1 MSSKKKKAASARP
14 IMAKKA
20 RQAVVGS
27 PASHMAEPSEISD
40 IKNSYDDLMYE
51 SGAFPQTAINNLEAR
66 ARLMGLQPAPAANAK
81 VLELGCSMGGN
92 IITQALY
99 YPDAEFA
106 GIDLSGR
113 QVAQG
118 NAIIEKMGLKNVRL
132 EEKDILTIDESFGK
146 FDYIIVHGIWSWVPD
161 AVKDKIFS
169 ICRNNL
175 TEHGIAYIS
184 YNVYPGWKR
193 QEQLREIMYFAGRDV
208 LEEPLEARTR
218 KGLDALKA
226 LAEILENDKGLGGG
240 GKLPAIQKILNH
252 NTYYVAH
259 EYMEIFNDP
268 IYVNGFIEWANRH
281 RLAYIGDTDLHV
293 SFVSWMAEHTEH
305 TRERILALA
314 GGDYIAKEFYS
325 DILSDRQFR
334 RSLLCRE
341 EVGDTVRRDESV
353 TVEVIESLNFRPA
366 RGETIN
372 FDENDTLL
380 SGIRDV
386 MKTGEP
392 FKTEDVAENLAR
404 RFPGLTFDR
413 MKINSQLLLQ
423 TILGRFSVSSDNAG
437 KPFFEDHK
445 TYVPARFTDYVAA
458 FVEHGAEAF
467 VRPANRYNE
476 STPSFGYGH
485 LYIMRQL
492 SRPTS
497 KQALIET
504 VAENLNIVSTT
515 PDGLTFHP
523 PAEVY
528 VEEILADLADRH
540 FLVSAD

>member
-1 MSSKKKKAASARP
+1 MSNKKKKAASAHP
-14 IMAKKA
+14 VMAKKA
-20 RQAVVGS
+20 RQTVVGS

-51 SGAFPQTAINNLEAR
+51 SKAFSQTAINNLEAR

-99 YPDAEFA
+99 YPDAEFV

-175 TEHGIAYIS
+175 TKHGIAYIS

-193 QEQLREIMYFAGRDV
+193 QEQLREIMYFSGRDV

-218 KGLDALKA
+218 KGLDALKE

-240 GKLPAIQKILNH
+240 GKLPAMQKILNH
-252 NTYYVAH
+252 NFYYIAH
-259 EYMEIFNDP
+259 EYMEAFNDP
-268 IYVNGFIEWANRH
+268 IYVNSFIEWANRH

-293 SFVSWMAEHTEH
+293 SFVSWMAEH

-353 TVEVIESLNFRPA
+353 SVEVIESLNFRPA
-366 RGETIN
+366 RGERID

-392 FKTEDVAENLAR
+392 FKTEDVAANLAR
-404 RFPGLTFDR
+404 RFPGLEFDR

>member
-1 MSSKKKKAASARP
+1 MNWLNLRAIVPSDKQNMPNKKNKAAFARTVTKNGAP
-14 IMAKKA
+14 D
-20 RQAVVGS
+20 V
-27 PASHMAEPSEISD
+27 SD

-51 SGAFPQTAINNLEAR
+51 SGAFSQTAINNLEAR

-99 YPDAEFA
+99 YPDAEFT

-132 EEKDILTIDESFGK
+132 EEKDILTVDESFGK

-193 QEQLREIMYFAGRDV
+193 QEQLREIMQFSGRDV

-252 NTYYVAH
+252 NFYYIAH
-259 EYMEIFNDP
+259 EYMEAFNDP

-293 SFVSWMAEHTEH
+293 SFVSWMAEH

-353 TVEVIESLNFRPA
+353 AVEVIESLNFRPA

-497 KQALIET
+497 KQAVIDA

>member
-14 IMAKKA
+14 VMAKKA
-20 RQAVVGS
+20 RRAVVGS
-27 PASHMAEPSEISD
+27 PASHMAEPSEISE

-51 SGAFPQTAINNLEAR
+51 SKAFSQTAINALEAR
-66 ARLMGLQPAPAANAK
+66 ARMMGLKPAAAGNAK

-99 YPDAEFA
+99 YPDAEFI

-161 AVKDKIFS
+161 TVKDKIFS

-193 QEQLREIMYFAGRDV
+193 QEQLREIMYFSGRDV

-218 KGLDALKA
+218 KGLDALKE

-252 NTYYVAH
+252 NFYYIAH
-259 EYMEIFNDP
+259 EYMEAFNDP

-293 SFVSWMAEHTEH
+293 SFVSWMAEHT
-305 TRERILALA
+305 RERILALA

-341 EVGDTVRRDESV
+341 EEEHNIARDE
-353 TVEVIESLNFRPA
+353 TVPIEIMENLYFRLVQ
-366 RGETIN
+366 GTGIN
-372 FDENDTLL
+372 LDESNTML
-380 SGIRDV
+380 SGIREV
-386 MKTGEP
+386 MSGGEP
-392 FKTEDVAENLAR
+392 FRTEDVVANLNR

-413 MKINSQLLLQ
+413 VQINSQLLLQ
-423 TILGRFSVSSDNAG
+423 TITGHFAVSSDKG
-437 KPFFEDHK
+437 EKLTFEDHK
-445 TYVPARFTDYVAA
+445 TYVPTRFTDYVAA
-458 FVEHGAEAF
+458 FVEHGAEQF
-467 VRPANRYNE
+467 VKPANRYNE
-476 STPSFGYGH
+476 GTPSFGYGH

-492 SRPTS
+492 SQPTT
-497 KQALIET
+497 KQAVIDA
-504 VAENLNIVSTT
+504 VAENLNIVTT
-515 PDGLTFHP
+515 TADGLKFNP
-523 PAEVY
+523 PARFY
-528 VEEILADLADRH
+528 VEKILSELAERH
-540 FLVSAD
+540 FFAQAD

>member
-1 MSSKKKKAASARP
+1 MSGKKKKAASARP
-14 IMAKKA
+14 VTAKKA
-20 RQAVVGS
+20 RQTVVGS

-99 YPDAEFA
+99 YPDAEFV

-132 EEKDILTIDESFGK
+132 EEKDILTVDESFGK

-240 GKLPAIQKILNH
+240 GKLPAMQKILNH
-252 NTYYVAH
+252 NFYYIAH
-259 EYMEIFNDP
+259 EYMEAFNDP

-281 RLAYIGDTDLHV
+281 RLAYIGDTDLHA
-293 SFVSWMAEHTEH
+293 SFVSWMAEH

-386 MKTGEP
+386 MKTGEA

-404 RFPGLTFDR
+404 RFPGLEFDR

-497 KQALIET
+497 KQAVIDA

>member
-1 MSSKKKKAASARP
+1 MSGKKKKAASARP
-14 IMAKKA
+14 VIAKKA
-20 RQAVVGS
+20 RQTVVGS

-99 YPDAEFA
+99 YPDAEFV

-132 EEKDILTIDESFGK
+132 EEKDILTVDESFGK

-240 GKLPAIQKILNH
+240 GKLPAMQKILNH
-252 NTYYVAH
+252 NFYYIAH
-259 EYMEIFNDP
+259 EYMEAFNDP

-281 RLAYIGDTDLHV
+281 RLAYIGDTDLHA
-293 SFVSWMAEHTEH
+293 SFVSWMAEH

-353 TVEVIESLNFRPA
+353 AVEVIESLNFRPA

-404 RFPGLTFDR
+404 RFPGLEFDR

-485 LYIMRQL
+485 LYIMRLL
-492 SRPTS
+492 SCPTT
-497 KQALIET
+497 KQALVET

>member
-1 MSSKKKKAASARP
+1 MSGKKKKAASARP
-14 IMAKKA
+14 VIAKKA
-20 RQAVVGS
+20 RQTVVGS

-51 SGAFPQTAINNLEAR
+51 SSAFPQTAINNLEAR

-99 YPDAEFA
+99 YPDAEFV

-118 NAIIEKMGLKNVRL
+118 NAIIEKMGLENVRL
-132 EEKDILTIDESFGK
+132 EEKDILTVDESFGK

-240 GKLPAIQKILNH
+240 GKLPAMQKILNH
-252 NTYYVAH
+252 NFYYIAH
-259 EYMEIFNDP
+259 EYMEAFNDP

-293 SFVSWMAEHTEH
+293 SFVSWMAEHT
-305 TRERILALA
+305 RERILALA
-314 GGDYIAKEFYS
+314 GDDYIAKEFYS

-353 TVEVIESLNFRPA
+353 AVEVIESLNFRPA

-392 FKTEDVAENLAR
+392 FKTEDVAANLAR

-497 KQALIET
+497 KQAVIDA

>member
-66 ARLMGLQPAPAANAK
+66 ARLMGLQPAPSANAK

-99 YPDAEFA
+99 YPDAEFV

-118 NAIIEKMGLKNVRL
+118 NAIIEKMGLENVRL

-252 NTYYVAH
+252 NFYYIAH
-259 EYMEIFNDP
+259 EYMEAFNDP

-293 SFVSWMAEHTEH
+293 SFVSWMAEH

-353 TVEVIESLNFRPA
+353 AVEVIESLNFRPA
-366 RGETIN
+366 RGERID

-392 FKTEDVAENLAR
+392 FKTEDVAANLAR
-404 RFPGLTFDR
+404 RFPGLEFDR

>member
-1 MSSKKKKAASARP
+1 MSSKKKKAASAHP
-14 IMAKKA
+14 VMAKKA
-20 RQAVVGS
+20 QQTVVGS

-51 SGAFPQTAINNLEAR
+51 SSAFPQTAINNLEAR
-66 ARLMGLQPAPAANAK
+66 ARMMGLQPAPAANAK

-99 YPDAEFA
+99 YPDAEFV

-218 KGLDALKA
+218 KGFDALKA

-293 SFVSWMAEHTEH
+293 SFVSWMAEHT
-305 TRERILALA
+305 RERILALA
-314 GGDYIAKEFYS
+314 GDDYIAKEFYS

-341 EVGDTVRRDESV
+341 EVGDTIRRDESV

-392 FKTEDVAENLAR
+392 FKTEDVAANLAR

-437 KPFFEDHK
+437 KQFFEDHK
-445 TYVPARFTDYVAA
+445 TYVPPRFTDYVAA
-458 FVEHGAEAF
+458 FVEHGAGAF

-492 SRPTS
+492 SRLTT
-497 KQALIET
+497 KQAVIDA

>member
-1 MSSKKKKAASARP
+1 MSGKKKKAASARP
-14 IMAKKA
+14 VMAKKA

-27 PASHMAEPSEISD
+27 PASHIEEPSEISD

-66 ARLMGLQPAPAANAK
+66 ARMMGLKPAAAAKAK

-99 YPDAEFA
+99 YPDAEFV

-118 NAIIEKMGLKNVRL
+118 NAIIEKMGLENVRL

-252 NTYYVAH
+252 NFYYIAH
-259 EYMEIFNDP
+259 EYMEAFNDP

-281 RLAYIGDTDLHV
+281 RLAYIGDTDLHA
-293 SFVSWMAEHTEH
+293 SFVSWMAEH

-353 TVEVIESLNFRPA
+353 AVEVIESLNFRPA

-386 MKTGEP
+386 MKTGEA

-404 RFPGLTFDR
+404 RFPGLEFDR

-497 KQALIET
+497 KQAVIDA

>member
-1 MSSKKKKAASARP
+1 MSGKKKKAASARP
-14 IMAKKA
+14 VTAKKA
-20 RQAVVGS
+20 RQTVVGS

-99 YPDAEFA
+99 YPDAEFV

-132 EEKDILTIDESFGK
+132 EEKDILTVDESFGK

-240 GKLPAIQKILNH
+240 GKLPAMQKILNH
-252 NTYYVAH
+252 NFYYIAH
-259 EYMEIFNDP
+259 EYMEAFNDP

-281 RLAYIGDTDLHV
+281 RLAYIGDTDLHA
-293 SFVSWMAEHTEH
+293 SFVSWMAEH

-386 MKTGEP
+386 MKTGEA

-404 RFPGLTFDR
+404 RFPGLEFDR

-445 TYVPARFTDYVAA
+445 TYVPTRFTDYVTA

>member
-1 MSSKKKKAASARP
+1 MSGKKKKTASARP
-14 IMAKKA
+14 VMAKKE
-20 RQAVVGS
+20 RQTVVGS
-27 PASHMAEPSEISD
+27 PTSHMAELSEISD

-99 YPDAEFA
+99 YPDAEFT

-132 EEKDILTIDESFGK
+132 EEKDILTVDESFGK

-193 QEQLREIMYFAGRDV
+193 QEQLRDIMQFSGRDV

-252 NTYYVAH
+252 NFYYIAH
-259 EYMEIFNDP
+259 EYMEAFNDP

-293 SFVSWMAEHTEH
+293 SFVSWMAEH

-341 EVGDTVRRDESV
+341 EVGDTIRRDESV
-353 TVEVIESLNFRPA
+353 AVEVIESLNFRPA
-366 RGETIN
+366 RGETID

-386 MKTGEP
+386 MKTGEA

-404 RFPGLTFDR
+404 RFPGLEFDR

-467 VRPANRYNE
+467 VQPANRYNE

-485 LYIMRQL
+485 LYIMRLL
-492 SRPTS
+492 SRPTT

-515 PDGLTFHP
+515 PDGLKFNP
-523 PAEVY
+523 PARVY
-528 VEEILADLADRH
+528 VEQILSELAERH
-540 FLVSAD
+540 FFARAD

>member
-1 MSSKKKKAASARP
+1 MSGKKKKAASAP
-14 IMAKKA
+14 PVMAKKA
-20 RQAVVGS
+20 QQTVVGS
-27 PASHMAEPSEISD
+27 PASHMAEPSEISY

-51 SGAFPQTAINNLEAR
+51 SSAFPQTAINNLEAR
-66 ARLMGLQPAPAANAK
+66 ARMMGLKPAAAAKAK

-99 YPDAEFA
+99 YPDAEFV

-132 EEKDILTIDESFGK
+132 EEKDILTVDESFGK

-193 QEQLREIMYFAGRDV
+193 QEQLREIMYFSGRDV

-240 GKLPAIQKILNH
+240 GKLPAIQKILNQ

-293 SFVSWMAEHTEH
+293 SFVSWMAEHT
-305 TRERILALA
+305 RERILALA

-353 TVEVIESLNFRPA
+353 AVEVIESLNFRPA
-366 RGETIN
+366 RGETID

-392 FKTEDVAENLAR
+392 FKTEDVAANLAR
-404 RFPGLTFDR
+404 RFPGLEFDR

-423 TILGRFSVSSDNAG
+423 TILGRFSVSSDDAG

-458 FVEHGAEAF
+458 FVEHGAEVF

>member
-1 MSSKKKKAASARP
+1 MSSKKKKTASAHP
-14 IMAKKA
+14 VIEKKA
-20 RQAVVGS
+20 QQAVVGS

-51 SGAFPQTAINNLEAR
+51 SGAFSQTAINNLEAR

-99 YPDAEFA
+99 YPDAEFT

-118 NAIIEKMGLKNVRL
+118 NAIIEKMGLENVRL
-132 EEKDILTIDESFGK
+132 EEKDILTVDESFGK

-226 LAEILENDKGLGGG
+226 LAEILENDKGLGGS
-240 GKLPAIQKILNH
+240 GKLPAIQKILNQ

-293 SFVSWMAEHTEH
+293 SFVSWMAEHT
-305 TRERILALA
+305 RERILSLA

-353 TVEVIESLNFRPA
+353 SVEVIESLNFRPA
-366 RGETIN
+366 RGERFD

-392 FKTEDVAENLAR
+392 FKTEDVAANLAR
-404 RFPGLTFDR
+404 RFPGLEFDR

>member
-1 MSSKKKKAASARP
+1 MSSKKKKAAFARAATENGVP
-14 IMAKKA
+14 D
-20 RQAVVGS
+20 VS
-27 PASHMAEPSEISD
+27 N

-51 SGAFPQTAINNLEAR
+51 SGAFSQTAINNLEAR

-99 YPDAEFA
+99 YPDAEFV

-118 NAIIEKMGLKNVRL
+118 NAIIERMGLENVRL

-161 AVKDKIFS
+161 TVKNKIFS

-193 QEQLREIMYFAGRDV
+193 QEQLRDIMQFSSRDV

-252 NTYYVAH
+252 NFYYIAH
-259 EYMEIFNDP
+259 EYMEAFNDP

-281 RLAYIGDTDLHV
+281 RLAYIGDTDLHA
-293 SFVSWMAEHTEH
+293 SFVSWMAEH

-353 TVEVIESLNFRPA
+353 SVEVIESLNFRPA
-366 RGETIN
+366 RGERID

-386 MKTGEP
+386 MKTGEA

-467 VRPANRYNE
+467 VQPANRYNE

-540 FLVSAD
+540 FLVSVD

>member
-14 IMAKKA
+14 VMAKKA
-20 RQAVVGS
+20 RQTVVGS

-51 SGAFPQTAINNLEAR
+51 SKAFSQTAINALEAR

-99 YPDAEFA
+99 YPDAEFV

-118 NAIIEKMGLKNVRL
+118 NAIIEKMGLENVRL

-252 NTYYVAH
+252 NFYYIAH
-259 EYMEIFNDP
+259 EYMEAFNDP

-293 SFVSWMAEHTEH
+293 SFVSWMAEHT
-305 TRERILALA
+305 RERILALA
-314 GGDYIAKEFYS
+314 GDDYIAKEFYS

-341 EVGDTVRRDESV
+341 EVGDNIRRDESV
-353 TVEVIESLNFRPA
+353 AVEVIESLNFRPA

-386 MKTGEP
+386 MKTGEA

-404 RFPGLTFDR
+404 RFPGLEFDR

-492 SRPTS
+492 SRPTT
-497 KQALIET
+497 KQAVIDA

>member
-99 YPDAEFA
+99 YPDAEFV

-113 QVAQG
+113 QVTQG
-118 NAIIEKMGLKNVRL
+118 NAIIEKMGLKNVHL

-252 NTYYVAH
+252 NFYYIAH
-259 EYMEIFNDP
+259 EYMEAFNDP

-293 SFVSWMAEHTEH
+293 SFVSWMAEH

-353 TVEVIESLNFRPA
+353 AVEVIESLNFRPA

-392 FKTEDVAENLAR
+392 FKTEDVAANLAR
-404 RFPGLTFDR
+404 RFPGLEFDR

>member
-1 MSSKKKKAASARP
+1 MSGKKKKAASARP
-14 IMAKKA
+14 VTAKKA
-20 RQAVVGS
+20 RQTVVGS

-99 YPDAEFA
+99 YPDAEFV

-118 NAIIEKMGLKNVRL
+118 NAIIEKMGLENVRL

-240 GKLPAIQKILNH
+240 GKLPAMQKILNH
-252 NTYYVAH
+252 NFYYIAH
-259 EYMEIFNDP
+259 EYMEAFNDP

-281 RLAYIGDTDLHV
+281 RLAYIGDTDLHA
-293 SFVSWMAEHTEH
+293 SFVSWMAEH

-386 MKTGEP
+386 MKTGEA

-404 RFPGLTFDR
+404 RFPGLEFDR

>member
-1 MSSKKKKAASARP
+1 MSNKKKKAASAHP
-14 IMAKKA
+14 VMAKKA
-20 RQAVVGS
+20 RQTVVGS

-51 SGAFPQTAINNLEAR
+51 SKAFSQTAINNLEAR

-240 GKLPAIQKILNH
+240 KLPAIQKILNH

-281 RLAYIGDTDLHV
+281 RLAYIGDTDLHA
-293 SFVSWMAEHTEH
+293 SFVSWMAEH

-404 RFPGLTFDR
+404 RFPGLEFDR

-467 VRPANRYNE
+467 VQPANRYNE

>member
-1 MSSKKKKAASARP
+1 MSGKKKKAASARP
-14 IMAKKA
+14 VTAKKA
-20 RQAVVGS
+20 RQTVVGS

-99 YPDAEFA
+99 YPDAEFV

-132 EEKDILTIDESFGK
+132 EEKDILTVDESFGK

-240 GKLPAIQKILNH
+240 GKLPAMQKILNH
-252 NTYYVAH
+252 NFYYIAH
-259 EYMEIFNDP
+259 EYMEAFNDP

-281 RLAYIGDTDLHV
+281 RLAYIGDTDLHA
-293 SFVSWMAEHTEH
+293 SFVSWMAEH

-386 MKTGEP
+386 MKTGEA

-404 RFPGLTFDR
+404 RFPGLEFDR

>member
-1 MSSKKKKAASARP
+1 MSSKKKKTASAHP
-14 IMAKKA
+14 VIEKKA
-20 RQAVVGS
+20 QQAVVGS

-51 SGAFPQTAINNLEAR
+51 SGAFSQTAINNLEAR

-99 YPDAEFA
+99 YPDAEFT

-118 NAIIEKMGLKNVRL
+118 NAIIEKMGLENVRL

-226 LAEILENDKGLGGG
+226 LAEILENDKGLGGS
-240 GKLPAIQKILNH
+240 GKLPAIQKILNQ

-293 SFVSWMAEHTEH
+293 SFVSWMAEHT
-305 TRERILALA
+305 RERILSLA

>member
-14 IMAKKA
+14 VMAKKA
-20 RQAVVGS
+20 RQTVVGS

-51 SGAFPQTAINNLEAR
+51 SGAFSQTAINNLEAR

-99 YPDAEFA
+99 YPDAEFT

-193 QEQLREIMYFAGRDV
+193 QEQLREIMQFSGRDV

-240 GKLPAIQKILNH
+240 KLPAMQKILNH
-252 NTYYVAH
+252 NFYYIAH
-259 EYMEIFNDP
+259 EYMEAFNDP

-293 SFVSWMAEHTEH
+293 SFVSWMAEH

-353 TVEVIESLNFRPA
+353 AVEVIESLNFRPA
-366 RGETIN
+366 RGETID

-386 MKTGEP
+386 MKTGEA

-404 RFPGLTFDR
+404 RFPGLEFDR

-437 KPFFEDHK
+437 KQFFEDHK

-458 FVEHGAEAF
+458 FVEHGAGAF

-492 SRPTS
+492 SRPTT
-497 KQALIET
+497 KQAVIDA

>member
-1 MSSKKKKAASARP
+1 MNWLNLRAIVPSDKQNMPNKKKKAAFARAATENGVP
-14 IMAKKA
+14 D
-20 RQAVVGS
+20 VS
-27 PASHMAEPSEISD
+27 N

-51 SGAFPQTAINNLEAR
+51 SKAFSQTAINALEAR
-66 ARLMGLQPAPAANAK
+66 ARMMGLQPAPAANAK
-81 VLELGCSMGGN
+81 VLELSCSMGGN

-99 YPDAEFA
+99 YPDAEFV

-132 EEKDILTIDESFGK
+132 EEKDILTVDESFGK

-175 TEHGIAYIS
+175 TEQGIAYIS

-226 LAEILENDKGLGGG
+226 LAEILENDKGLDGG

-252 NTYYVAH
+252 NFYYIAH
-259 EYMEIFNDP
+259 EYMEAFNDP

-293 SFVSWMAEHTEH
+293 SFVSWMAEH

-353 TVEVIESLNFRPA
+353 AVEVIESLNFRPA

-392 FKTEDVAENLAR
+392 FKTEDVAANLAR
-404 RFPGLTFDR
+404 RFPGLEFDR

-437 KPFFEDHK
+437 KQFFEDHK

-492 SRPTS
+492 SQPTT

>member
-1 MSSKKKKAASARP
+1 MSGKKKKAASARP
-14 IMAKKA
+14 VIAKKA
-20 RQAVVGS
+20 RQTVVGS

-99 YPDAEFA
+99 YPDAEFT

-132 EEKDILTIDESFGK
+132 EEKDILTVDESFGK

-169 ICRNNL
+169 ICRNNM

-240 GKLPAIQKILNH
+240 GKLPAMQKILNH
-252 NTYYVAH
+252 NFYYIAH
-259 EYMEIFNDP
+259 EYMEAFNDP

-293 SFVSWMAEHTEH
+293 SFVSWMAEH

-341 EVGDTVRRDESV
+341 EVGDNIRRDESV
-353 TVEVIESLNFRPA
+353 AVEVIESLNFRPA

-386 MKTGEP
+386 MKTGEA

-404 RFPGLTFDR
+404 RFPGLEFDR

-458 FVEHGAEAF
+458 FVEHGAGAF

>member
-1 MSSKKKKAASARP
+1 MSGKKKKAASARP
-14 IMAKKA
+14 VMAKKA

-27 PASHMAEPSEISD
+27 PASHIEEPSEISD

-66 ARLMGLQPAPAANAK
+66 ARMMGLKPAAAAKAK

-99 YPDAEFA
+99 YPDAEFV

-118 NAIIEKMGLKNVRL
+118 NAIIEKMGLENVRL

-240 GKLPAIQKILNH
+240 GKLPAMQKILNH
-252 NTYYVAH
+252 NFYYIAH
-259 EYMEIFNDP
+259 EYMEAFNDP

-281 RLAYIGDTDLHV
+281 RLAYIGDTDLHA
-293 SFVSWMAEHTEH
+293 SFVSWMAEH

-353 TVEVIESLNFRPA
+353 AVEVIESLNFRPA

-404 RFPGLTFDR
+404 RFPGLEFDR

-458 FVEHGAEAF
+458 FVEHGAGAF

-485 LYIMRQL
+485 LYIMRLL
-492 SRPTS
+492 SCPTT
-497 KQALIET
+497 KQALVET

>member
-1 MSSKKKKAASARP
+1 MNWLNLRAIVPSDKQNMPNKKKKAAFARAATENGVP
-14 IMAKKA
+14 D
-20 RQAVVGS
+20 VS
-27 PASHMAEPSEISD
+27 N

-51 SGAFPQTAINNLEAR
+51 SKAFSQTAINALEAR
-66 ARLMGLQPAPAANAK
+66 ARMMGLQPAPAANAK

-99 YPDAEFA
+99 YLDAEFV

-240 GKLPAIQKILNH
+240 KLPAMQKILNH
-252 NTYYVAH
+252 NFYYIAH
-259 EYMEIFNDP
+259 EYMEAFNDP

-293 SFVSWMAEHTEH
+293 SFVSWMAEH

-353 TVEVIESLNFRPA
+353 AVEVIESLNFRPA

-404 RFPGLTFDR
+404 RFPGLEFDR

-437 KPFFEDHK
+437 KQFFEDHK

-467 VRPANRYNE
+467 VQPANRYNE

-515 PDGLTFHP
+515 PDGLIFHP

>member
-1 MSSKKKKAASARP
+1 MSSKKKKTASAHP
-14 IMAKKA
+14 VIEKKA
-20 RQAVVGS
+20 QQAVVGS

-51 SGAFPQTAINNLEAR
+51 SGAFSQTAINNLEAR

-99 YPDAEFA
+99 YPDAEFT

-118 NAIIEKMGLKNVRL
+118 NAIIEKMGLENVRL
-132 EEKDILTIDESFGK
+132 EEKDILTVDESFGK

-226 LAEILENDKGLGGG
+226 LAEILENDKGLGGS
-240 GKLPAIQKILNH
+240 GKLPAIQKILNQ

-293 SFVSWMAEHTEH
+293 SFVSWMAEHT
-305 TRERILALA
+305 RERILSLA

-341 EVGDTVRRDESV
+341 EVGDNIRRDESV
-353 TVEVIESLNFRPA
+353 AVEVIESLNFRPA
-366 RGETIN
+366 RGERID

-392 FKTEDVAENLAR
+392 FKTEDVAANLAR
-404 RFPGLTFDR
+404 RFPGLEFDR

>member
-1 MSSKKKKAASARP
+1 MPNKKKKAAFARAATENGVP
-14 IMAKKA
+14 D
-20 RQAVVGS
+20 VS
-27 PASHMAEPSEISD
+27 N

-51 SGAFPQTAINNLEAR
+51 SGAFSQTAINNLEVR
-66 ARLMGLQPAPAANAK
+66 ARLMGLHPAPAANAK

-99 YPDAEFA
+99 YPDAEFV

-118 NAIIEKMGLKNVRL
+118 NAIIEKMGLKNVCL
-132 EEKDILTIDESFGK
+132 EEKDILTVDESFGK

-175 TEHGIAYIS
+175 TKHGIAYIS

-226 LAEILENDKGLGGG
+226 LAEILENDKGLDGG

-252 NTYYVAH
+252 NFYYIAH
-259 EYMEIFNDP
+259 EYMEAFNDP

-293 SFVSWMAEHTEH
+293 SFVSWMAEH

-353 TVEVIESLNFRPA
+353 AVEVIESLNFRPA

-437 KPFFEDHK
+437 KQFFEDHK
-445 TYVPARFTDYVAA
+445 TYVPARFTDYAAA

-467 VRPANRYNE
+467 VQPANRCNE

>member
-1 MSSKKKKAASARP
+1 MSSKKKKTASAGP
-14 IMAKKA
+14 VMAKKE
-20 RQAVVGS
+20 RQTVVGS
-27 PASHMAEPSEISD
+27 PTSHMAEPSEISD

-51 SGAFPQTAINNLEAR
+51 SGAFSQTAINNLEAL
-66 ARLMGLQPAPAANAK
+66 AHMMGLKPAAAAKAK

-99 YPDAEFA
+99 YPDAEFV

-218 KGLDALKA
+218 KGLGALKA

-252 NTYYVAH
+252 NFYYIAH
-259 EYMEIFNDP
+259 EYMEAFNDP

-293 SFVSWMAEHTEH
+293 SFVSWMAEH

-341 EVGDTVRRDESV
+341 EVGDAVRRDESV
-353 TVEVIESLNFRPA
+353 AVEVIESLNFRPA
-366 RGETIN
+366 RGERID

-392 FKTEDVAENLAR
+392 FKTEDVAANLAR
-404 RFPGLTFDR
+404 RFPGLEFDR

-437 KPFFEDHK
+437 KQFFEDHK

-492 SRPTS
+492 SQPTT
-497 KQALIET
+497 KQAVIDA
-504 VAENLNIVSTT
+504 VAENLNIVTT
-515 PDGLTFHP
+515 TADGLKFNP
-523 PAEVY
+523 PARVY
-528 VEEILADLADRH
+528 VEQILSELAERH
-540 FLVSAD
+540 FFARAD

>member
-175 TEHGIAYIS
+175 TEQGIAYIS

-226 LAEILENDKGLGGG
+226 LAEILENDKGLDGG

-252 NTYYVAH
+252 NFYYIAH
-259 EYMEIFNDP
+259 EYMEAFNDP

-293 SFVSWMAEHTEH
+293 SFVSWMAEH

-341 EVGDTVRRDESV
+341 EVGDTIRRDESV

>member
-1 MSSKKKKAASARP
+1 MSSKKKKTASAHP
-14 IMAKKA
+14 VIEKKA
-20 RQAVVGS
+20 QQAVVGS

-51 SGAFPQTAINNLEAR
+51 SGAFSQTAINNLEAR

-99 YPDAEFA
+99 YPDAEFT

-132 EEKDILTIDESFGK
+132 EEKDILTVDESFGK

-226 LAEILENDKGLGGG
+226 LAEILENDKGLGGS
-240 GKLPAIQKILNH
+240 GKLPAIQKILNQ

-293 SFVSWMAEHTEH
+293 SFVSWMAEHT
-305 TRERILALA
+305 RERILSLA

-353 TVEVIESLNFRPA
+353 SVEVIESLNFRPA
-366 RGETIN
+366 RGERID

-392 FKTEDVAENLAR
+392 FKTEDVAANLAR
-404 RFPGLTFDR
+404 RFPGLEFDR

>member
-1 MSSKKKKAASARP
+1 MVTLAAFKDRYSSIDMPNKKNQAAFARTATENGAP
-14 IMAKKA
+14 D
-20 RQAVVGS
+20 V
-27 PASHMAEPSEISD
+27 SD

-51 SGAFPQTAINNLEAR
+51 SGAFSQTAINNLEAR

-99 YPDAEFA
+99 YPDAEFT

-118 NAIIEKMGLKNVRL
+118 NAIIEKMGLKNVHL
-132 EEKDILTIDESFGK
+132 EEKDILTVDESFGK

-161 AVKDKIFS
+161 TVKDKIFS

-193 QEQLREIMYFAGRDV
+193 QEQLREIMYFSGRDV

-218 KGLDALKA
+218 KGLDALKE

-252 NTYYVAH
+252 NFYYIAH
-259 EYMEIFNDP
+259 EYMEAFNDP

-293 SFVSWMAEHTEH
+293 SFVSWMAEHT
-305 TRERILALA
+305 RERILALA

-341 EVGDTVRRDESV
+341 EEEHNIARDE
-353 TVEVIESLNFRPA
+353 TVPIEIMENLYFRLVQ
-366 RGETIN
+366 GTGIN
-372 FDENDTLL
+372 LDESNTML
-380 SGIRDV
+380 SGIREV
-386 MKTGEP
+386 MSGGEP
-392 FKTEDVAENLAR
+392 FRTEDVVANLNR

-413 MKINSQLLLQ
+413 VQINSQLLLQ
-423 TILGRFSVSSDNAG
+423 TITGHFAVSSDKG
-437 KPFFEDHK
+437 EKLTFEDHK
-445 TYVPARFTDYVAA
+445 TYVPARFTDYAAA

-492 SRPTS
+492 SRPTT

>member
-66 ARLMGLQPAPAANAK
+66 ARLMGLQPAPSANAK

-99 YPDAEFA
+99 YPDAEFV

-118 NAIIEKMGLKNVRL
+118 NAIIEKMGLENVRL

-252 NTYYVAH
+252 NFYYIAH
-259 EYMEIFNDP
+259 EYMEAFNDP

-293 SFVSWMAEHTEH
+293 SFVSWMAEHT
-305 TRERILALA
+305 RERILALA
-314 GGDYIAKEFYS
+314 GDDYIAKEFYS

-341 EVGDTVRRDESV
+341 EVGDTIRRDESV

-445 TYVPARFTDYVAA
+445 TYVPTRFTDYVTA

>member
-1 MSSKKKKAASARP
+1 MNWLNLRAIVPSDKQNMPNKKKKAAFARAATENGVP
-14 IMAKKA
+14 D
-20 RQAVVGS
+20 VS
-27 PASHMAEPSEISD
+27 N

-51 SGAFPQTAINNLEAR
+51 SSAFPQTAISNLEAR
-66 ARLMGLQPAPAANAK
+66 ARMMGLKPAAAAKAK

-99 YPDAEFA
+99 YPDAEFT

-132 EEKDILTIDESFGK
+132 EEKDILTVDESFGK

-226 LAEILENDKGLGGG
+226 LAEILENDKGLDGG

-252 NTYYVAH
+252 NFYYIAH
-259 EYMEIFNDP
+259 EYMEAFNDP

-281 RLAYIGDTDLHV
+281 RLAYIGDTDLHA
-293 SFVSWMAEHTEH
+293 SFVSWMAEHT
-305 TRERILALA
+305 RERILSLA

-341 EVGDTVRRDESV
+341 EVGDTIRRDESV

-366 RGETIN
+366 RGETID

-386 MKTGEP
+386 MKTGEA

-437 KPFFEDHK
+437 KQFFEDHK

-467 VRPANRYNE
+467 VQPANRYNE

>member
-1 MSSKKKKAASARP
+1 MSGKKKKAASARP
-14 IMAKKA
+14 VTAKKA
-20 RQAVVGS
+20 RQTVVGS

-99 YPDAEFA
+99 YPDAEFV

-132 EEKDILTIDESFGK
+132 EEKDILTVDESFGK

-240 GKLPAIQKILNH
+240 GKLPAMQKILNH
-252 NTYYVAH
+252 NFYYIAH
-259 EYMEIFNDP
+259 EYMEAFNDP

-281 RLAYIGDTDLHV
+281 RLAYIGDTDLHA
-293 SFVSWMAEHTEH
+293 SFVSWMAEH

-386 MKTGEP
+386 MKTGEA

-458 FVEHGAEAF
+458 FVEHGAGAF

-497 KQALIET
+497 KQAVIDA

>member
-1 MSSKKKKAASARP
+1 MSGKKKKAASARP
-14 IMAKKA
+14 VTAKKA
-20 RQAVVGS
+20 RQTVVGS

-99 YPDAEFA
+99 YPDAEFT

-118 NAIIEKMGLKNVRL
+118 NAIIEKMGLKNVHL
-132 EEKDILTIDESFGK
+132 EEKDILTVDESFGK

-161 AVKDKIFS
+161 TVKDKIFS

-193 QEQLREIMYFAGRDV
+193 QEQLREIMYFSGRDV

-218 KGLDALKA
+218 KGLDALKE

-252 NTYYVAH
+252 NFYYIAH
-259 EYMEIFNDP
+259 EYMEAFNDP

-281 RLAYIGDTDLHV
+281 RLAYIGDTDLHA
-293 SFVSWMAEHTEH
+293 SFVSWMAEH

-386 MKTGEP
+386 MKTGEA

-404 RFPGLTFDR
+404 RFPGLEFDR

>member
-1 MSSKKKKAASARP
+1 MSNKKKKAASAHP
-14 IMAKKA
+14 VMAKKA
-20 RQAVVGS
+20 RQTVVGS

-51 SGAFPQTAINNLEAR
+51 SKAFSQTAINNLEAR

-99 YPDAEFA
+99 YPDAEFV

-132 EEKDILTIDESFGK
+132 EEKDILTVDESFGK

-193 QEQLREIMYFAGRDV
+193 QEQLREIMQFSGRDV

-252 NTYYVAH
+252 NFYYIAH
-259 EYMEIFNDP
+259 EYMEAFNDP

-293 SFVSWMAEHTEH
+293 SFVSWMAEH

-353 TVEVIESLNFRPA
+353 AVEVIESLNFRPA

-386 MKTGEP
+386 MKTGEA

-404 RFPGLTFDR
+404 RFPGLEFDR

-437 KPFFEDHK
+437 KQFFEDHK

-467 VRPANRYNE
+467 VQPANRYNE

>member
-1 MSSKKKKAASARP
+1 MNWLNLRAIVPSDKQNMPNKKKKAAFARAATENGVP
-14 IMAKKA
+14 D
-20 RQAVVGS
+20 VS
-27 PASHMAEPSEISD
+27 N

-51 SGAFPQTAINNLEAR
+51 SKAFSQTAINALEAR
-66 ARLMGLQPAPAANAK
+66 ARMMGLQPAPAANAK

-99 YPDAEFA
+99 YPDAEFV

-240 GKLPAIQKILNH
+240 KLPAMQKILNH
-252 NTYYVAH
+252 NFYYIAH
-259 EYMEIFNDP
+259 EYMEAFNDP

-293 SFVSWMAEHTEH
+293 SFVSWMAEH

-353 TVEVIESLNFRPA
+353 AVEVIESLNFRPA

-404 RFPGLTFDR
+404 RFPGLEFDR

-437 KPFFEDHK
+437 KQFFEDHK

-467 VRPANRYNE
+467 VQPANRYNE

-515 PDGLTFHP
+515 PDGLIFHP